1 MTRAATNAI
10 SHASLEQAASWYVQL
25 NDHHASE
32 QEREHWQAWL
42 AQSGEHQAAWH
53 YVERVSQRFAALQ
66 DTHQQAAGH
75 VLRNSGRASISR
87 RQTVKSLLVL
97 VSGSWLGWSAWRQ
110 SALPLTLTRW
120 TADLSTGTGET
131 REARLSDGSQI
142 WLNALSALDVR
153 FDTEQRLLLLQAG
166 EVLVDTA
173 SDTSR
178 PLLVQTVEGR
188 LRALGTRF
196 SVRQED
202 RQTLLNVY
210 EGAVEVR
217 TTQGQVQV
225 VKAGQQLCFTQDHT
239 PTPTAASAG
248 REAWR
253 RGLLLADNLPLG
265 QLLEELSRYRPGHL
279 GCDPA
284 VAGLPVMGAFPLKDT
299 DQALRLLEAAL
310 PVRVQKPLEWWV
322 NVGPKT

>member
-1 MTRAATNAI
+1 MTRATPNAI

-25 NDHHASE
+25 NDQQSSQ

-53 YVERVSQRFAALQ
+53 YVERVSQRFAVLQ
-66 DTHQQAAGH
+66 DNQQQAASH
-75 VLRNSGRASISR
+75 VLRNSGRASLNR

-97 VSGSWLGWSAWRQ
+97 VSGGWLGWSAWKE
-110 SALPLTLTRW
+110 SALPLSLARW

-131 REARLSDGSQI
+131 RETRLSDGSRI
-142 WLNALSALDVR
+142 WLNALSALNVR
-153 FDTEQRLLLLQAG
+153 FDTAQRLLLLQAG
-166 EVLVDTA
+166 EVLIDTA
-173 SDTSR
+173 KDTSR

-188 LRALGTRF
+188 MRALGTRF

-202 RQTLLNVY
+202 RRTLLNVY

-217 TTQGQVQV
+217 TAQGQVQV
-225 VKAGQQLCFTQDHT
+225 AEAGQQLSFSQDHI
-239 PTPTAASAG
+239 PPPSVASAS

-284 VAGLPVMGAFPLKDT
+284 VAGLPVMGSFPLKDT

-310 PVRVQKPLEWWV
+310 PVRVHKPLEWWV
-322 NVGPKT
+322 DVGPKA

>member
-1 MTRAATNAI
+1 MTRATPNAI

-25 NDHHASE
+25 NDQQSSQ

-53 YVERVSQRFAALQ
+53 YVERVSQRFAVLQ
-66 DTHQQAAGH
+66 DNQQQAASH
-75 VLRNSGRASISR
+75 VLRNSGRASLNR

-97 VSGSWLGWSAWRQ
+97 VSGGWLGWSAWKE
-110 SALPLTLTRW
+110 SALPLSLARW

-131 REARLSDGSQI
+131 RETRLSDGSRI
-142 WLNALSALDVR
+142 WLNALSALNVR
-153 FDTEQRLLLLQAG
+153 FDTAQRLLLLQAG
-166 EVLVDTA
+166 EVLIDTA
-173 SDTSR
+173 KDTSR
-178 PLLVQTVEGR
+178 PLLVQTVDGR
-188 LRALGTRF
+188 MRALGTRF

-202 RQTLLNVY
+202 RRTLLNVY

-217 TTQGQVQV
+217 TAQGQVQV
-225 VKAGQQLCFTQDHT
+225 AEAAQQLSFSQDHI
-239 PTPTAASAG
+239 PPPSVASAS

-284 VAGLPVMGAFPLKDT
+284 VAGLPVMGSFPLKDT

-310 PVRVQKPLEWWV
+310 PVRVHKPLEWWV
-322 NVGPKT
+322 DVGPKA

>member
-1 MTRAATNAI
+1 MTRATPNAI

-25 NDHHASE
+25 NDQQSSQ

-53 YVERVSQRFAALQ
+53 YVERVSQRFAVLQ
-66 DTHQQAAGH
+66 DNQQQAASH
-75 VLRNSGRASISR
+75 VLRNSGRASLNR

-97 VSGSWLGWSAWRQ
+97 VSGGWLGWSAWKE
-110 SALPLTLTRW
+110 SALPLSLARW

-131 REARLSDGSQI
+131 RETRLSDGSRV
-142 WLNALSALDVR
+142 WLNALSALNVR
-153 FDTEQRLLLLQAG
+153 FDTAQRLLLLQAG
-166 EVLVDTA
+166 EVLIDTA
-173 SDTSR
+173 KDTSR

-188 LRALGTRF
+188 MRALGTRF

-202 RQTLLNVY
+202 RRTLLNVY

-217 TTQGQVQV
+217 TAQGQVQV
-225 VKAGQQLCFTQDHT
+225 AEAAQQLSFSQDHI
-239 PTPTAASAG
+239 PPPSVASAS

-253 RGLLLADNLPLG
+253 RSLLLADNLPLG

-284 VAGLPVMGAFPLKDT
+284 VAGLPVMGSFPLKDT

-310 PVRVQKPLEWWV
+310 PVRVHKPLEWWV
-322 NVGPKT
+322 DVGPKA

>member
-1 MTRAATNAI
+1 MTHATTNAI

-25 NDHHASE
+25 NDQQSGQ

-42 AQSGEHQAAWH
+42 AQSSEHQAAWH

-66 DTHQQAAGH
+66 DNHQQAAGH
-75 VLRNSGRASISR
+75 VLRNSGRSSLNR

-97 VSGSWLGWSAWRQ
+97 MSGGLLGWSAWRE
-110 SALPLTLTRW
+110 SALPLSLARW

-131 REARLSDGSQI
+131 RETRLSDGSQI
-142 WLNALSALDVR
+142 WINALSALNVR
-153 FDTEQRLLLLQAG
+153 FDTAQRLLLLQAG
-166 EVLVDTA
+166 EVLIDTA
-173 SDTSR
+173 KDTSR

-188 LRALGTRF
+188 MRALGTRF

-202 RQTLLNVY
+202 RRTVLNVY
-210 EGAVEVR
+210 EGAVEVK
-217 TTQGQVQV
+217 TAQGQVQV
-225 VKAGQQLCFTQDHT
+225 AEAGQQLSFSQDHI
-239 PTPTAASAG
+239 PTPTAASAS

-265 QLLEELSRYRPGHL
+265 QLLEELSRYRAGYL

-284 VAGLPVMGAFPLKDT
+284 VAGLPVMGSFPLKDT

-310 PVRVQKPLEWWV
+310 PVRVHKPLEWWV
-322 NVGPKT
+322 NVGPKA

>member
-1 MTRAATNAI
+1 MTRATPNAI

-25 NDHHASE
+25 NDQQSSQ

-53 YVERVSQRFAALQ
+53 YVERVSQRFAVLQ
-66 DTHQQAAGH
+66 DNQQQAASH
-75 VLRNSGRASISR
+75 VLRNSGRASLNR

-97 VSGSWLGWSAWRQ
+97 VSGGWLGWSAWRE
-110 SALPLTLTRW
+110 SALPQGLARW

-131 REARLSDGSQI
+131 RETRLSDGSRI
-142 WLNALSALDVR
+142 WLNALSALNVR
-153 FDTEQRLLLLQAG
+153 FDTAQRLLLLQAG
-166 EVLVDTA
+166 EVLIDTA
-173 SDTSR
+173 KDTSR

-188 LRALGTRF
+188 MRALGTRF

-202 RQTLLNVY
+202 RRTLLNVY

-217 TTQGQVQV
+217 TAQGQVQV
-225 VKAGQQLCFTQDHT
+225 AEAGQQLSFSQDHI
-239 PTPTAASAG
+239 PPPSVASAS

-284 VAGLPVMGAFPLKDT
+284 VAGLPVMGSFPLKDT

-310 PVRVQKPLEWWV
+310 PVRVHKPLEWWV
-322 NVGPKT
+322 DVGPKA

>member
-1 MTRAATNAI
+1 MTRATPNAI
-10 SHASLEQAASWYVQL
+10 SHASLEQAANWYVQL
-25 NDHHASE
+25 NDQQPSQ

-53 YVERVSQRFAALQ
+53 YVERVSQRFAVLQ
-66 DTHQQAAGH
+66 DNQQQAASH
-75 VLRNSGRASISR
+75 VLRNSGRASLNR

-97 VSGSWLGWSAWRQ
+97 VSGGWLGWSAWKE
-110 SALPLTLTRW
+110 SALPLSLARW

-131 REARLSDGSQI
+131 RETRLSDGSRV
-142 WLNALSALDVR
+142 WLNALSALNVR
-153 FDTEQRLLLLQAG
+153 FDTAQRLLLLQAG
-166 EVLVDTA
+166 EVLIDTA
-173 SDTSR
+173 KDTSR

-188 LRALGTRF
+188 MRALGTRF

-202 RQTLLNVY
+202 RRTLLNVY

-217 TTQGQVQV
+217 TAQGQVQV
-225 VKAGQQLCFTQDHT
+225 AEAAQQLSFSQDHI
-239 PTPTAASAG
+239 PPPSVASAS

-253 RGLLLADNLPLG
+253 RSLLLADNLPLG

-284 VAGLPVMGAFPLKDT
+284 VAGLPVMGSFPLKDT

-310 PVRVQKPLEWWV
+310 PVRVHKPLEWWV
-322 NVGPKT
+322 DVGPKA

>member
-1 MTRAATNAI
+1 MTRATPNAI

-25 NDHHASE
+25 NDQQSSQ

-53 YVERVSQRFAALQ
+53 YVERVSQRFAVLQ
-66 DTHQQAAGH
+66 DNQQQAASH
-75 VLRNSGRASISR
+75 VLRNSGRASLNR

-97 VSGSWLGWSAWRQ
+97 VSGGWLGWSAWKE
-110 SALPLTLTRW
+110 SALPLSLARW

-131 REARLSDGSQI
+131 RETRLSDGSRI
-142 WLNALSALDVR
+142 WLNALSALNVH
-153 FDTEQRLLLLQAG
+153 FDTAQRLLLLQAG
-166 EVLVDTA
+166 EVLIDA
-173 SDTSR
+173 AKDTSR

-188 LRALGTRF
+188 MRALGTRF

-202 RQTLLNVY
+202 RRTLLNVY

-217 TTQGQVQV
+217 TAQGQVQV
-225 VKAGQQLCFTQDHT
+225 AEAAQQLSFSQDHI
-239 PTPTAASAG
+239 PPPSVASAS

-284 VAGLPVMGAFPLKDT
+284 VAGLPVMVSFPLKDT

-310 PVRVQKPLEWWV
+310 PVRVHKPLEWWV
-322 NVGPKT
+322 DVGPKA